1 MQPFIGRL
9 LVFRHIIEVAT
20 DRKVGWVEK
29 INILVQLLLR
39 VRVILKQ
46 SPLQLKRDI

>member
-20 DRKVGWVEK
+20 DRKVGK
-29 INILVQLLLR
+29 
-39 VRVILKQ
+39 
-46 SPLQLKRDI
+46 